1 MGWLYGF
8 KLHLIINAQGGI
20 ISVKVMMVNV
30 GMTESLYRKWLMS
43 FGGVY
48 TETKVISLVHW
59 SGNLQTR
66 E

>member
-1 MGWLYGF
+1 MMGWFYGF
-8 KLHLIINAQGGI
+8 KLHLIINDQGGI
-20 ISVKVMMVNV
+20 ISVKVMTTNV
-30 GMTESLYRKWLMS
+30 DDRILWRKWLTI
-43 FGGVY
+43 FGGIY